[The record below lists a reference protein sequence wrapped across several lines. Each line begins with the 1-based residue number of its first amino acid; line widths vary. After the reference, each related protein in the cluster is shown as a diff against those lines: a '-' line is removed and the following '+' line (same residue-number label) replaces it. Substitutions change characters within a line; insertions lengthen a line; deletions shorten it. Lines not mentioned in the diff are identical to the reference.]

1 LTSPRR
7 APLVRIGDWCARYPY
22 VLPVLILLLGGAFR
36 LYNLNW
42 DNGHQLHPDERFI
55 YEVVSGAAGN
65 PAMAWPHSFSQF
77 LDISKP
83 PAGAPATVS
92 TGSPLDPHS
101 FQYGSLP
108 LYLLALVAG
117 TIATAAQHV
126 PFLSQW
132 SAVNTYGGLPA
143 LGRTLSAL
151 LDLLSVVLVFF
162 IGRRVYG
169 YWTGV
174 LAMALTSFTVL
185 DIQLSHFYTVD
196 AVLLPLALLTVL
208 ASVHIV
214 QSDSRR
220 PYVWGGIAFG
230 AALATKTTALLLL
243 APLVSAAVLA
253 AWGSAPWHGNRSL
266 TASLKRQY
274 AATASRLNWNLQWIL
289 GTIVIG
295 ALTFVIC
302 EPYAVLDRIQLLSD
316 IQLQSELLVTNDPPF
331 QAPYTLQYA
340 HTAPYLYQLK
350 NLLFWGMGIP
360 LALAAFGGVLFG
372 LYQVARRRVKLD
384 QAVLLLWIIPYFL
397 FVGRFFAKFD
407 RYMLPIMPIMT
418 LMGAAFLVWLVRR
431 FRGAIRIGAGSILV
445 AVTAASF
452 LYSLAYMNIYAHPNT
467 RVAASRWM
475 FSHIP
480 AGTTIAEEGAWD
492 DPLPIDEQGHV
503 GSVYPELQLNLYDGE
518 SSTSDLQHKVGD
530 ITNVLTHAHY
540 IVMSSQRMVGSI
552 PRVPGRYPI
561 ANRYYDLLFANR
573 LNFRLIKHFQ
583 QHPQLGP
590 FVVYDYPADE
600 SFHVYDHPNVKI
612 FKRIGPIAP
621 KRVAALLYAAVPAA
635 GDVAEGGPL
644 PATLQ
649 LDTRLM
655 LTNHQW
661 KQDQRGQTMD
671 QMFPPNGFAMRHP
684 LIIWLLVLELLGLL
698 GLPVTF
704 FVLGNLLDR
713 GFIIAKTIGLL
724 VLGYLVWIAVSLG
737 AATYDRG
744 VIFLALLVL
753 ALGSGAM
760 TYWQRAEMW
769 NFLRREWRRV
779 FAAEV
784 VFLAAFAAMVLL
796 RMWYPDLGHQFS
808 PVSSSNAGG
817 GRMGEKQMELAFL
830 NATVRSRVFPPYDP
844 FFAHGYINYYYYGF
858 FLVGTLCKL
867 TGIAPSLGFNLAIA
881 TFFALLAGSLFSIGL
896 TLTRRVTT
904 GLLAVLFVGVI
915 GNLNG
920 AWQLIRGLMSI
931 ATVQSDLPLI
941 GGVINVISGLRAAIL
956 DRQPLPAFDYWE
968 STRIVPPVGGSIAEF
983 PYFTYLFGDLHAHL
997 IAYPMTAAALAL
1009 AVNLVAPLRSRLQT
1023 ILGLAVTALLLGSI
1037 AVTNPWDYPT
1047 YVLVVGLGAAVGVY
1061 ARHRRLNGQLMWRPL
1076 LWVGIPA
1083 IGSTILF
1090 WPFKAHYQTVFQTGI
1105 GMVRSITPAVLK
1117 NGNVNPQD
1125 VRDVLVTPLHI
1136 YLEHFGFLLFV
1147 LLSYLILALWLD
1159 TGLRSRLLRWRT
1171 RAQFAVYYRE
1181 RWRQV
1186 RHAARVAGRMTS
1198 APPSVLDSNVLTA
1211 LAILLVG
1218 LLILQFFLLAFLMLL
1233 LGLVVLLLVRL
1244 HQRLA
1249 PAVLFV
1255 LTLLLIPLALSMG
1268 TQVFFVKDFLD
1279 GSAGFRMN
1287 TIFKF
1292 YDQAWLLYAVCA
1304 ACALTY
1310 FLDRRSNSEQAG
1322 AEDAGRMHHRR
1333 QRRARLRLL
1342 SSLPMGATG
1351 DSTGGTA
1358 HLSLAASSTP
1368 PVQVYSR
1375 PLPSPGREAA
1385 GAVPLQ
1391 RGIDPASERSDR
1403 GSRRSAGS
1411 LLDGFKRRPVW
1422 GSCFVL
1428 LLAGSLVY
1436 TYAGTVSR
1444 ETLRTTWLPERS
1456 VPLTL
1461 DGMAFMKVAY
1471 PQDYAGIRWLN
1482 AHVAGAQVIAEAG
1495 DANYDWKSRVSQFTG
1510 LPDIFNG
1517 IHEPEQRWG
1526 DEIDP
1531 TGLCGQTRSPDA
1543 CLQHTH
1549 ARADDVNTLYN
1560 SPSVSQAWN
1569 VIRTYG
1575 VRYIFVGFSEQQCS
1589 PPPDVQCYS
1598 RAGLAKFPRMVGHG
1612 LRVAFH
1618 APGITTYRKGRH
1630 GRRVAIHAPDI
1641 TIYQVT
1647 RG

>member
-36 LYNLNW
+36 FYNLNW
-42 DNGHQLHPDERFI
+42 DNGHQLHPDERSI
-55 YEVVSGAAGN
+55 YELISGAGGN
-65 PAMAWPHSFSQF
+65 PALGWPHSLSQF

-83 PAGAPATVS
+83 PAGAPANVS
-92 TGSPLDPHS
+92 TGSPLDPH
-101 FQYGSLP
+101 FFAYGSLP
-108 LYLLALVAG
+108 FYLLALVAG
-117 TIATAAQHV
+117 TIATAAQHL

-132 SAVNTYGGLPA
+132 SSVNTYSGLPA
-143 LGRTLSAL
+143 LGRSLSAL

-174 LAMALTSFTVL
+174 LAMALTAFTVL
-185 DIQLSHFYTVD
+185 DIQLSHFYAVD
-196 AVLLPLALLTVL
+196 TVLLPLVLLTVL
-208 ASVHIV
+208 ASVHMV
-214 QSDSRR
+214 QSESRR
-220 PYVWGGIAFG
+220 PYVWGGVAFG

-253 AWGSAPWHGNRSL
+253 AWSSAPWHGNPSVL
-266 TASLKRQY
+266 ASLRRHY

-295 ALTFVIC
+295 ALTFVVC
-302 EPYAVLDRIQLLSD
+302 EPYAVLDRVQLLSD
-316 IQLQSELLVTNDPPF
+316 IQQQSEFLVTNDPPF
-331 QAPYTLQYA
+331 QVPYTLQYA

-350 NLLFWGMGIP
+350 NILFWCMGIP

-372 LYQVARRRVKLD
+372 LYQVGRRRVRLD
-384 QAVLLLWIIPYFL
+384 QAVLLLWVIPYFL

-407 RYMLPIMPIMT
+407 RYMLPIMPVMT

-431 FRGAIRIGAGSILV
+431 FRGIIRVGAGSIVV

-475 FSHIP
+475 FRHIP
-480 AGTTIAEEGAWD
+480 AGTTIAEEGNWD

-503 GSVYPELQLNLYDGE
+503 GSIYPELNLNLYDGE
-518 SSTSDLQHKVGD
+518 SSTSDLRHKVGD
-530 ITNVLTHAHY
+530 ITIVLTHANY

-552 PRVPGRYPI
+552 PRIPGRYPI

-573 LNFRLIKHFQ
+573 LNFRLVKHFQ

-590 FVVYDYPADE
+590 FVVHDYPADE

-612 FKRIGPIAP
+612 FKRVGSIDP

-635 GDVAEGGPL
+635 GDVADGGPL

-649 LDTRLM
+649 PDTRLM

-661 KQDQRGQTMD
+661 KQDQQGQTMD
-671 QMFPPNGFAMRHP
+671 QMFPPNGIAMKHP
-684 LIIWLLVLELLGLL
+684 LIIWLLALELLGLL
-698 GLPVTF
+698 GLPVTV
-704 FVLGNLLDR
+704 FVLSNLLDR

-724 VLGYLVWIAVSLG
+724 VLGYVVWIAVSLG
-737 AATYDRG
+737 VATYDRRLIL
-744 VIFLALLVL
+744 VSLLVL
-753 ALGSGAM
+753 ALGSGALA
-760 TYWQRAEMW
+760 YWQRVEMRD
-769 NFLRREWRRV
+769 FLRREWRRV
-779 FAAEV
+779 LAAEV

-808 PVSSSNAGG
+808 PVSSVNAGG

-830 NATVRSRVFPPYDP
+830 NATVRSQVFPPYDP

-867 TGIAPSLGFNLAIA
+867 TGIAPSIGFNLAVA
-881 TFFALLAGSLFSIGL
+881 TFFALLAGSLFSVGL
-896 TLTRRVTT
+896 TLTKRVST

-920 AWQLIRGLMSI
+920 GWQLIRGLMSV
-931 ATVQSDLPLI
+931 ASVQSDLPLV
-941 GGVINVISGLRAAIL
+941 GGVIDVISGLREAIL
-956 DRQPLPAFDYWE
+956 ARQPLPAFDYWE
-968 STRIVPPVGGSIAEF
+968 STRIVPPVGGAISEF

-1023 ILGLAVTALLLGSI
+1023 ILGLAITALLLGSI

-1047 YVLVVGLGAAVGVY
+1047 YVLVVGVGAVVGAYV
-1061 ARHRRLNGQLMWRPL
+1061 RHRRFNWRLLWRPL
-1076 LWVGIPA
+1076 LWIAVPA
-1083 IGSTILF
+1083 IASTILY
-1090 WPFKAHYQTVFQTGI
+1090 WPFKAHYQTVFQSGI
-1105 GMVRSITPAVLK
+1105 GVVRAITPSLLE
-1117 NGNVNPQD
+1117 NDNVKPQD
-1125 VRDVLVTPLHI
+1125 VRDALVTPLHI

-1147 LLSYLILALWLD
+1147 ILSYLVLALWLD
-1159 TGLRSRLLRWRT
+1159 AGLRSRLLRWRT
-1171 RAQFAVYYRE
+1171 RGQFAFYYRE
-1181 RWRQV
+1181 RWRRV
-1186 RHAARVAGRMTS
+1186 RHATRVAGRMTS
-1198 APPSVLDSNVLTA
+1198 TPSPVLDSGVLTG
-1211 LAILLVG
+1211 LTILLIG
-1218 LLILQFFLLAFLMLL
+1218 LLILQFFLLAFLTLL
-1233 LGLVVLLLVRL
+1233 LGLVLLLLVRL
-1244 HQRLA
+1244 HRHLA
-1249 PAVLFV
+1249 PTVLFV
-1255 LTLLLIPLALSMG
+1255 LTLLAVPLALSMG
-1268 TQVFFVKDFLD
+1268 TQVFFVKDFLAG
-1279 GSAGFRMN
+1279 GSGFRMN

-1304 ACALTY
+1304 ACSLTY
-1310 FLDRRSNSEQAG
+1310 FLDGRSNSVRTG
-1322 AEDAGRMHHRR
+1322 PEDSRRFHHPG
-1333 QRRARLRLL
+1333 QRPTRLRLL
-1342 SSLPMGATG
+1342 SSLPVRATG
-1351 DSTGGTA
+1351 KRTGGTA
-1358 HLSLAASSTP
+1358 NLAFTSSP
-1368 PVQVYSR
+1368 PPIQVFNSS
-1375 PLPSPGREAA
+1375 LPSADAEAV
-1385 GAVPLQ
+1385 GAVPLK
-1391 RGIDPASERSDR
+1391 REIDPTPERSDR

-1428 LLAGSLVY
+1428 LLASSLVY

-1444 ETLRTTWLPERS
+1444 ETYRTTWLPERS

-1471 PQDYAGIRWLN
+1471 PGDYAGIRWLN
-1482 AHVAGAQVIAEAG
+1482 AHVAGAQVIAEAA
-1495 DANYDWKSRVSQFTG
+1495 DAGYDWKSRVSQFTG
-1510 LPDIFNG
+1510 LPNIFNG
-1517 IHEPEQRWG
+1517 IHEQEQRWG

-1531 TGLCGQTRSPDA
+1531 TGLCSQTRNPDA
-1543 CLQHTH
+1543 CLQNTH
-1549 ARADDVNTLYN
+1549 ARADDVRTLYN
-1560 SPSVSQAWN
+1560 SPSVSQAWS
-1569 VIRTYG
+1569 IIHTYG

-1598 RAGLAKFPRMVGHG
+1598 PAGLAKFPWMVGHG

-1618 APGITTYRKGRH
+1618 APGIITYRTVGH
-1630 GRRVAIHAPDI
+1630 GRRVSVRSPGI
-1641 TIYQVT
+1641 TIYQIT